1 MLKTHSDEIR
11 VCVNYHFFSAADS
24 EISYVLLSSA
34 GAAIRIKLR
43 KDMQTLVSVINPGVN
58 LFILPGGL
66 AACAEG

>member
-11 VCVNYHFFSAADS
+11 VCVNYHFFSAADR
-24 EISYVLLSSA
+24 EIPSVPLSSA

-43 KDMQTLVSVINPGVN
+43 KDVQTLMSVINLSVN